1 MGDAPAV
8 LAPDR
13 RVVVR
18 EAAAGAVGHD
28 ADALGDGVRSV
39 LLELSHDDVGDVVAD
54 RVALPQG
61 NRQVL
66 PLIAQVGF
74 DGRYW

>member
-1 MGDAPAV
+1 MMPM
-8 LAPDR
+8 P
-13 RVVVR
+13 
-18 EAAAGAVGHD
+18 
-28 ADALGDGVRSV
+28 
-39 LLELSHDDVGDVVAD
+39 LEMACVASSWSSITTMLVTVAAD

-74 DGRYW
+74 DGRRW